1 MSSFFKKWGY
11 PMPFNPI
18 VKPVI
23 KKMNKTLFLQSVQN
37 NVKIIQKCLTT
48 GIINLDEFMFWEG
61 KTANQVS
68 FDTAMSKWAD
78 ILGCTAVGALP
89 VLEKTGADGYIW
101 YDKAGGYF
109 AEIESKVCGVN
120 QEDLALGKRGAL
132 YYSTNLDNPKSKCSI
147 TSHFAGSFKAD
158 MSKSTLN
165 SKNRDTFLVLF
176 DRTEN
181 KLIGSYRIPGRKVVE
196 LLSERQERNYGVS
209 LTLKL
214 SAFQYDGEI
223 WETSN
228 WETEGFSNWENRIIQ
243 QTARYIQS

>member
-1 MSSFFKKWGY
+1 
-11 PMPFNPI
+11 
-18 VKPVI
+18 
-23 KKMNKTLFLQSVQN
+23 MNKEFFLNARKN
-37 NVKIIQKCLTT
+37 NSKIIQNCLTT
-48 GIINLDEFMFWEG
+48 GIINLDGFMFWEG

-78 ILGCTAVGALP
+78 ILGCTAVGAIP

-101 YDKAGGYF
+101 YKTETGDYK

-120 QEDLALGKRGAL
+120 QGDLALGQRGAL

-147 TSHFAGSFKAD
+147 TSHFAGQFKAD
-158 MSKSTLN
+158 MSASTLN

-181 KLIGSYRIPGRKVVE
+181 KLIGSYRIPGRKVVQ
-196 LLSERQERNYGVS
+196 LLSERQKRNYGVT

-214 SAFQYDGEI
+214 SAFQYDGER
-223 WETSN
+223 WETTT
-228 WETEGFSNWENRIIQ
+228 WETEGFANWESRIIK